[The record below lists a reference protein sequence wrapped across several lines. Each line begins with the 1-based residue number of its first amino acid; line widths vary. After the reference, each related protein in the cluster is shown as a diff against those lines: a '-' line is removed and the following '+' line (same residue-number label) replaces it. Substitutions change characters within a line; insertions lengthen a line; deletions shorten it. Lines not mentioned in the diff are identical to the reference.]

1 MHPLWRQV
9 LRSYNIYFLGTVF
22 TYPIIVRNHFPH
34 ICPWRCRPHYVF
46 LLHLL
51 LGRPTSSLVVVEVV
65 ALGDVLRCSLV
76 PFFVGPGPFVGFS
89 VPR

>member
-1 MHPLWRQV
+1 MEAA
-9 LRSYNIYFLGTVF
+9 FA
-22 TYPIIVRNHFPH
+22 YPVIVRNHFPPVYPLRYH
-34 ICPWRCRPHYVF
+34 PRYVF